1 MENNLNQ
8 HLVRIFVFGTL
19 RQGQRFDFYMGGS
32 VFCGKAYARGQLM
45 MAENGS
51 VYIDVTDHDAYT
63 IGEIYLVDF
72 YSLKAINH
80 LETKS
85 GEFPKGYDL
94 TMIPVWDLDKNPDH
108 NFDLDNAEYSF
119 YYRRRNEPIK
129 IIGGDYSAHHDPVEV
144 IGNYLRSSEEI
155 IENPQQI
162 VDFMKQQNI
171 RIDF

>member
-1 MENNLNQ
+1 MDSKLKQ

-19 RQGQRFDFYMGGS
+19 RQGQRFDFYMAGS
-32 VFCGKAYARGQLM
+32 TYCGKSYARGQLM

-51 VYIDVTDHDAYT
+51 VYIDVNDHNAYT
-63 IGEIYLVDF
+63 IGEVYLVDF

-108 NFDLDNAEYSF
+108 NFDLANAEYSF
-119 YYRRRNEPIK
+119 YYRRRNEPVK
-129 IIGGDYSAHHDPVEV
+129 IMGGDYSAYHDPVEV
-144 IGNYLRSSEEI
+144 IGNFLHEAEYQALK
-155 IENPQQI
+155 PQDV
-162 VDFMKQQNI
+162 VDYMKQQNI
-171 RIDF
+171 RVDF